1 MRAYRSWASARC
13 GCRSSPFIATRMAA
27 SSWPL
32 RRNASPSRRNT
43 RLCGSCA
50 SCAESARM
58 SSAMAEHPGGLEI
71 LGLERPFRLRDHL
84 GRVTR
89 GTGAATL
96 CRPGIH
102 EHDHARTLETEQRL
116 GHLEVRTSEL
126 RRQPTDGSLA
136 VDERQDFPFRR
147 QEVELTAASFGWR
160 RERRHDADVGDP
172 VFDARPLIDAARAF
186 HQERLHRNPDGHLG
200 RDFALGF
207 FGEREV
213 AFVPAHDLEDDFL
226 DLEADLPLDLALR
239 DHAERHE
246 DLAEPALVPLPR
258 PHVARALEIGFR
270 NLAGAQQQ
278 CPERMGIAA
287 DLGGYD

>member
-58 SSAMAEHPGGLEI
+58 SSAMAEHPGGLARALHVRPLRLFLGAAREALPVVPAGDRFRESTNRYERKAQLAMRRGEVGIEPQRAPQLLGGGGGVPLREVNASEQEVNGRVVGLHAARLLGCGASGIEI

-116 GHLEVRTSEL
+116 GHLRSEEHTSEL
-126 RRQPTDGSLA
+126 QSHSDL
-136 VDERQDFPFRR
+136 VC
-147 QEVELTAASFGWR
+147 
-160 RERRHDADVGDP
+160 
-172 VFDARPLIDAARAF
+172 
-186 HQERLHRNPDGHLG
+186 RLL
-200 RDFALGF
+200 
-207 FGEREV
+207 
-213 AFVPAHDLEDDFL
+213 LEK
-226 DLEADLPLDLALR
+226 
-239 DHAERHE
+239 
-246 DLAEPALVPLPR
+246 
-258 PHVARALEIGFR
+258 
-270 NLAGAQQQ
+270 
-278 CPERMGIAA
+278 
-287 DLGGYD
+287 